1 MEQITAK
8 LCRYKN
14 YNFAVGCTTADHIDS
29 LQGFGIRDDD
39 VFLVTYPKSG
49 ETIYALQ

>member
-1 MEQITAK
+1 MELLNNN

-14 YNFAVGCTTADHIDS
+14 YNFAIGVTTAEYIDS
-29 LQGFGIRDDD
+29 LQSFEVRDTD

-49 ETIYALQ
+49 K